1 MPLFGKRDT
10 TPKSPEEQ
18 AAARERRIKILQ
30 AIGATMSD
38 VGTGIGGGQGT
49 QLAALQA
56 GRQKLA
62 QQQQQQQAY
71 ADLMGSYRGP
81 DMETAGVNDLIGGAN
96 ETGARFDQ
104 APMQRQDPRWQQ
116 GFDMGDPNTQSA
128 MANFLSMGG
137 SPADMKAIQEMG
149 RGPKPSYFNTRSGV
163 VAVDPETGEA
173 NEVYSDP
180 YAGALAQRQIDA
192 QGALAEQRRAAGQ
205 ANMIRATRPPA
216 PPRARAP
223 APGGAP
229 TRGPGP
235 WSKYGMGG

>member
-1 MPLFGKRDT
+1 MPILGKIGQALGQVGRFYT
-10 TPKSPEEQ
+10 SPEGIQ
-18 AAARERRIKILQ
+18 NLQ
-30 AIGATMSD
+30 ATFQDIANPD
-38 VGTGIGGGQGT
+38 T
-49 QLAALQA
+49 QAMARLQA
-56 GRQKLA
+56 RRDKMA

-96 ETGARFDQ
+96 ETGARMGM
-104 APMQRQDPRWQQ
+104 APMQRQDPRYQQ

-128 MANFLSMGG
+128 MANFLAMGG

-163 VAVDPETGEA
+163 VAVDPETGQA

-192 QGALAEQRRAAGQ
+192 QGALAEQRRASG
-205 ANMIRATRPPA
+205 RAATTRAAAAVNRPA
-216 PPRARAP
+216 P
-223 APGGAP
+223 
-229 TRGPGP
+229 RGPAL
-235 WSKYGMGG
+235 GGNTNTPRPTGKVY